1 MCHLDSRDPRKSG
14 KGVRAA
20 YVKVRKKVPMIR
32 NDRALACDIE
42 AVANMISDGTLLEA
56 VESSIGPLK

>member
-1 MCHLDSRDPRKSG
+1 M